1 MTDLEKRY
9 ILKEYNKM
17 LRQEKEIAL
26 CYRGTS
32 YKKYVLK
39 WSGDSV
45 GGSIPPFTISLFSP
59 YEDTWLANTFVQ
71 LNIFYA

>member
-9 ILKEYNKM
+9 IIKEYNKM
-17 LRQEKEIAL
+17 LRQEKEVAL

-39 WSGDSV
+39 
-45 GGSIPPFTISLFSP
+45 
-59 YEDTWLANTFVQ
+59 
-71 LNIFYA
+71 